1 MSHSSSPVVFGL
13 DVGGTKLAAAAITRE
28 GTIGK
33 HLLVPTEAHDG
44 GDVVLSRLCELA
56 QQLKLAV
63 DAEVVGI
70 GVATLG
76 IVEPDTG
83 IVRFASSNLP
93 GWTGTDLK
101 ASLSEIFPDIPI
113 QVANDGHAAAL
124 AEHRFGCGRGISEFA
139 VLVLGTGVG
148 GGVISKGRLLCGA
161 NGAAGRLGHLSIDL
175 EGPRCSCGNRG
186 CLELYVS
193 GTAIAKAAS
202 EFQKSSRSIKHISTP
217 VLTAQDVIRSAKEDD
232 PLARQILSTAGEQL
246 GHALM
251 QVGRVFDPERI
262 AIGGG
267 MVSAGDL
274 LLAPARRVVQEGT
287 PSELIPPVIELAQLG
302 ENASLIGAATLGWEA
317 VISHERRC

>member
-1 MSHSSSPVVFGL
+1 MSHCSSPVVFGL
-13 DVGGTKLAAAAITRE
+13 DVGGTKLAAAAITQE
-28 GTIGK
+28 GTIRK

-56 QQLKLAV
+56 QQLKISV

-70 GVATLG
+70 GVATHG

-101 ASLSEIFPDIPI
+101 ASLSEVFPDIPI

-148 GGVISKGRLLCGA
+148 GGIISNGRLLNGA

-193 GTAIAKAAS
+193 GTAIAKEAS
-202 EFQKSSRSIKHISTP
+202 ELQEFSLSTKHISTP
-217 VLTAQDVIRSAKEDD
+217 ALTAHDVIRSAKEDD

-246 GHALM
+246 GHALV
-251 QVGRVFDPERI
+251 QIGRVFDPERI

-267 MVSAGDL
+267 LVSAGDL
-274 LLAPARRVVQEGT
+274 LLEPARRVVQEGT
-287 PSELIPPVIELAQLG
+287 PPELVPPVIEFALLG

-317 VISHERRC
+317 VSLHERRC